1 MQCGAQQVLCL
12 LSKDH
17 NGSFFVFDNINFL
30 QQAMLLVCK
39 IVLCLMC
46 SVTDTVRELNG
57 HKIKK
62 KFIAW
67 DDKWNLI
74 WSACYNATQ
83 KYSGTILSKNTKK
96 IICDS
101 PTWIQM

>member
-17 NGSFFVFDNINFL
+17 NGSFLVFDNINFL

-57 HKIKK
+57 HNIKK
-62 KFIAW
+62 KFITW
-67 DDKWNLI
+67 EDKWNLI
-74 WSACYNATQ
+74 WSAWTMLLRN
-83 KYSGTILSKNTKK
+83 ILEQFCPK
-96 IICDS
+96 I
-101 PTWIQM
+101 PK